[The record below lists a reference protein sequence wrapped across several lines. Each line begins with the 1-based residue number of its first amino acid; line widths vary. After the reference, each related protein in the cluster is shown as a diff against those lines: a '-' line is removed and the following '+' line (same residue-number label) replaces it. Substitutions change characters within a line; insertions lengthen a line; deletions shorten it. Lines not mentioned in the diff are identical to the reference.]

1 MIGFYTFS
9 FRNPERKRR
18 LEERFQKEDLTLN
31 FVDPVEQE
39 DTRLQGT
46 PANIKRNWA
55 IMWSHLDML
64 KAFLESDNLY
74 GVFCEDDILL
84 RKGIKAFLP
93 ELIAAY
99 NRRSLEILLLSY
111 LTTVQPAGLTI
122 EPNFQSSE
130 TNLIYLK
137 YDDNIWG
144 AHMYML
150 NRKVAKKF
158 LQLYTVEYAKT
169 TLLMPNIPFFSPD
182 WTLTKIG
189 TRALVYPMMG
199 IEEGQVATDDIGQ
212 IEFHKRCHKIHYD
225 PVFYH

>member
-1 MIGFYTFS
+1 
-9 FRNPERKRR
+9 
-18 LEERFQKEDLTLN
+18 
-31 FVDPVEQE
+31 
-39 DTRLQGT
+39 
-46 PANIKRNWA
+46 
-55 IMWSHLDML
+55 
-64 KAFLESDNLY
+64 
-74 GVFCEDDILL
+74 
-84 RKGIKAFLP
+84 
-93 ELIAAY
+93 
-99 NRRSLEILLLSY
+99 
-111 LTTVQPAGLTI
+111 
-122 EPNFQSSE
+122 
-130 TNLIYLK
+130 
-137 YDDNIWG
+137 
-144 AHMYML
+144 MYML